1 MNERDSLSGLKNALD
16 KNDGESTVTPRISKR
31 QKTKSNMF
39 EDIEEMMFGF
49 GDSWPSNPESVELM
63 EKIVVN
69 YIRNLCVRALEISD
83 LAGMKL
89 DKECFM
95 YLVRK
100 DRRKFNRACSLVK
113 ANEELKRVQ
122 KYEMTEEDA

>member
-1 MNERDSLSGLKNALD
+1 MNDRDSLSGLKNALD